1 MILEKQKESM
11 IHQEGESQESI
22 DMSLDLE
29 SAQVLMQMLSKNL
42 YSDAIGST
50 VRECASNALD
60 SHRRDGVDK
69 PIIVSLKANKDNSY
83 EFSVEDF
90 GIGLDADD
98 VKNIIS
104 KYGKSTKR
112 DSATELGMMG
122 LGFKAPLAYTSSFY
136 FVCRKDGMERKYMM
150 YEGEDV
156 NTIDLLY
163 EAPTDQS
170 NGVKVIVPVK
180 YSDRWQF
187 EKKIKEQLSYFESVY
202 FDVPNIKND
211 FVITRHEFFQFSEI
225 ASDTSMHICLDD
237 VYYPLDFSKLGIN
250 RIDLPIALRFSLTNG
265 IFPTPNR
272 ESIRYTQEAKAI
284 ILERLAQ
291 VADYF
296 VEKYNET
303 IKDTEDLKAV
313 INYFNSDSRYLNV
326 AHLINNLGKT
336 SWDIHLLCKFATVK
350 MISPKLKGIN
360 LLSMERIVRVQEYIL
375 SEYDA
380 KYYVNARTMR
390 EAKRHSNA
398 TSIRNLTKT
407 TYVYY
412 GDRISGLKKD
422 YLKHIQPD
430 KHTDALIVRK
440 SRSFPLRNKNG
451 RGDYDNYY
459 TILQLDQH
467 PKTEW
472 RQRIQEFQSIVNRYV
487 NTFVN
492 IDKVEVPQ
500 SFIDSRKKQRITT
513 GKIKG
518 VDSTSGVP
526 RKIKLKGEMI
536 CKQAEHLE
544 RWVDSKNCKWVS
556 KIYDMS
562 KFHQN
567 KFILV
572 YGKQEDAEKMDKWFK
587 PTRIMNV
594 ELAILSDRETKLVE
608 KVQLHNLISFSK
620 FMEGK
625 NKLFQRV
632 ATACLIDQV
641 YDEYRNVFQNVE
653 ALENISKDLF
663 DKIKRLI
670 KYRSDNFRDIDDEFR
685 SIIIEHARSINQFD
699 TTIVNDCLELK
710 ALCVKLP
717 FINAMMGSIHRYG
730 RISGIPSDIQM
741 VQAFIDLFKYHGHRI
756 DWKNYNIRMNEDLP
770 LEETLTTE
778 TVEELITQI

>member
-1 MILEKQKESM
+1 MILEKQKDSL
-11 IHQEGESQESI
+11 IHQEGETQESI
-22 DMSLDLE
+22 GMSLDLE

-60 SHRRDGVDK
+60 SHRRAGVDK
-69 PIIVSLKANKDNSY
+69 PIVVSLKANKDNSY

-112 DSATELGMMG
+112 NSTTELGMMG

-136 FVCRKDGMERKYMM
+136 FICRKDGMERKYMM

-163 EAPTDQS
+163 EAPTNQP
-170 NGVKVIVPVK
+170 NGVKVIVPLNYGDK
-180 YSDRWQF
+180 RQF
-187 EKKIKEQLSYFESVY
+187 ENKIKEQLAYFESVY
-202 FDVPNIKND
+202 FDVPGISNS
-211 FVITRHEFFQFSEI
+211 FVIARHEFFQFSEL
-225 ASDTSMHICLDD
+225 ANDNSMHICLDN
-237 VYYPLDFSKLGIN
+237 VYYPLDFSKLGID
-250 RIDLPIALRFSLTNG
+250 RIELPVALRFSLTDG

-272 ESIRYTQEAKAI
+272 ESIRYTQEAKTI
-284 ILERLAQ
+284 IINRLKEA
-291 VADYF
+291 ADYF
-296 VEKYNET
+296 VNKYNESV
-303 IKDTEDLKAV
+303 KDTLDIRSALAYYRNNHRNIKMGKDFWNINPLSKYSKISISKPTVKGLKLIDIERLTVIEDYILGEYESK
-313 INYFNSDSRYLNV
+313 F
-326 AHLINNLGKT
+326 LINNKT
-336 SWDIHLLCKFATVK
+336 CRDVAKWYGMSR
-350 MISPKLKGIN
+350 ISTLKD
-360 LLSMERIVRVQEYIL
+360 RV
-375 SEYDA
+375 
-380 KYYVNARTMR
+380 YVCT
-390 EAKRHSNA
+390 
-398 TSIRNLTKT
+398 
-407 TYVYY
+407 
-412 GDRISGLKKD
+412 DRVSGLKKD
-422 YLKHIQPD
+422 YLKTFNKAPHDETLVIKKIKSFRLFAKGTDYNCYYRILGLKDHPKSEWRDRIKEFQHIIN
-430 KHTDALIVRK
+430 TLISNCVNLDAL
-440 SRSFPLRNKNG
+440 
-451 RGDYDNYY
+451 
-459 TILQLDQH
+459 
-467 PKTEW
+467 
-472 RQRIQEFQSIVNRYV
+472 
-487 NTFVN
+487 
-492 IDKVEVPQ
+492 EVPQ
-500 SFIDSRKKQRITT
+500 SFIDARKK
-513 GKIKG
+513 KIMATSNVKG
-518 VDSTSGVP
+518 GGP
-526 RKIKLKGEMI
+526 KRLKLKGEMV

-544 RWVDSKNCKWVS
+544 RWVDGKNCKWVS

-587 PTRIMNV
+587 PTRTMNV

-608 KVQLHNLISFSK
+608 KIQLHNLMPFSK

-625 NKLFQRV
+625 NKPFQRI

-641 YDEYRNVFQNVE
+641 YDEYKNVFQNVE
-653 ALENISKDLF
+653 VLETISKDLF
-663 DKIKRLI
+663 NKIKRLI
-670 KYRSDNFRDIDDEFR
+670 KYRSDNFKNINDEFR

-730 RISGIPSDIQM
+730 RISDTQM
-741 VQAFIDLFKYHGHRI
+741 IQAFVDLFKYHGHRI